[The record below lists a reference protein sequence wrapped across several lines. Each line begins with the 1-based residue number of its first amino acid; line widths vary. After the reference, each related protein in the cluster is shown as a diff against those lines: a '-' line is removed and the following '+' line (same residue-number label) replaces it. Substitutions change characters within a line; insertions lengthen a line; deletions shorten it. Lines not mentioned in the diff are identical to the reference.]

1 MIDSKK
7 YLLKVRTAELKAVTD
22 ADELQAAKDILFKV
36 TPTLQDVSSFGGEM
50 KSKTEEAQIKVES
63 YMKRLNRSIDK
74 FVDIREE
81 AKEWVNTLI
90 ATNERYYIILRKRYF
105 EYDRKTYKY
114 KTLEEIAAEMGTSKQ
129 NIEKMHGRALVELDK
144 IMKGG

>member
-7 YLLKVRTAELKAVTD
+7 FLLNVRTADLKVVA
-22 ADELQAAKDILFKV
+22 AANNLQAAKDMLFKV

-50 KSKTEEAQIKVES
+50 KSKAEEARMKVET
-63 YMKRLNRSIDK
+63 YIERLNHVIDNY
-74 FVDIREE
+74 VDIREE
-81 AKEWVNTLI
+81 ATEWVNALI
-90 ATNERYYIILRKRYF
+90 ATNERYYNILRERYF